1 MSLTRRTEPPEP
13 KQPLVYV
20 VDDEPVLLDFA
31 EAALL
36 AAGFR
41 AKKFDDPQIALETFL
56 NSRTKPALLITDY
69 AMGKMNGLELIEKC
83 KQAHPAL
90 KAILVSGTAGAE
102 ILLQAPVRVER
113 YLSKPYAA
121 EGLVEAANKVLA
133 G

>member
-1 MSLTRRTEPPEP
+1 M
-13 KQPLVYV
+13 

>member
-1 MSLTRRTEPPEP
+1 MSLTRRTDPPDAR
-13 KQPLVYV
+13 QPLVYA

-31 EAALL
+31 EVALQV
-36 AAGFR
+36 AGFR
-41 AKKFDDPQIALETFL
+41 VRKFNDPQIALETFL
-56 NSRTKPALLITDY
+56 SARTKPVLLVTDY

-83 KQAHPAL
+83 KQAQPAL

-102 ILLQAPVRVER
+102 ILLQAPVQVER

-121 EGLVEAANKVLA
+121 ETLAEAARKVLA

>member
-20 VDDEPVLLDFA
+20 VDDESVLLDFA
-31 EAALL
+31 EEALQ

-41 AKKFDDPQIALETFL
+41 AKKFADPQVALETFM
-56 NSRTKPALLITDY
+56 NSKTKPALLITDY

-83 KQAHPAL
+83 KQAHPTL
-90 KAILVSGTAGAE
+90 KTILVSGTAGAE

-113 YLSKPYAA
+113 YLSKPYSA
-121 EGLVEAANKVLA
+121 EGLTDLANKVLA